1 MSRLPGIEVALPEGG
16 SPSSDWHQREI
27 DLCHLVER
35 EARTRVP
42 GIPAPVVSLNQKA
55 ERGSA
60 MRASGKSPTIVIGCE
75 DAYP

>member
-16 SPSSDWHQREI
+16 SPSSDWHQR
-27 DLCHLVER
+27 DVDRFHLVEC
-35 EARTRVP
+35 EVRTRVP

-60 MRASGKSPTIVIGCE
+60 MRTSGESTTIVIGGE
-75 DAYP
+75 DVDP